1 MKATLAQVFAI
12 AGLLM
17 TITSALGQ
25 AGQTA
30 PTISSVGLQIGS
42 AGSVIGPLDLQV
54 SSPLSPSPVL
64 TVSARS
70 DNQSLVRDQNI
81 RITPSSGI
89 DVTNRTITIFPNGA
103 LGIAMITL

>member
-1 MKATLAQVFAI
+1 MKATLAQLFAI
-12 AGLLM
+12 AGFLM

-25 AGQTA
+25 AGQTS

-42 AGSVIGPLDLQV
+42 PGGSVGPVDLQV

-70 DNQSLVRDQNI
+70 DNQSLVRDQDI
-81 RITPSSGI
+81 SITPSSG
-89 DVTNRTITIFPNGA
+89 TNRTITISLQVA
-103 LGIAMITL
+103 